1 MSKKILI
8 VDDSLSIRKIVS
20 FMLQDRGYDVE
31 TAVDGRDA
39 LGKMDDL
46 QADMV
51 VTDLNMPNVNGI
63 ELIKQMR
70 RRAAYKF
77 TPVVMLTA
85 ESRETKMQEGNAA
98 GANGWIMKPFSS
110 EKLIET
116 VKKFMG

>member
-8 VDDSLSIRKIVS
+8 VDDSLLMRKLVS
-20 FMLQDRGYDVE
+20 LMLQDRGYEVE

-39 LGKMDDL
+39 LGKLDAL

-70 RRAAYKF
+70 CRAAYKF

-85 ESRETKMQEGNAA
+85 EFGESKMQEGNAA
-98 GANGWIMKPFSS
+98 GANGWIMKPFTS
-110 EKLIET
+110 ENLIET
-116 VKKFMG
+116 VKKFMK